1 MSLKTFAA
9 IGLIAAAVALT
20 LNTAYQRGYTAGAN
34 QVTTDR
40 ATKDLAS
47 AKSDNR
53 KLIEQTNR
61 ADRLQTALSTLE
73 QSHHQKETDAQA
85 ENQRLRTALRTGA
98 VRLSIP
104 TAKPVTNAQCPARPV
119 AENTSPATNHLQTR
133 AELDP
138 ATADALVA
146 ITDDGD
152 DAIRDLNACID
163 RYSAVARAQNA
174 TLAHPLDR

>member
-9 IGLIAAAVALT
+9 IGLIATAVALT
-20 LNTAYQRGYTAGAN
+20 LNTAYQRGYTAGTN

-73 QSHHQKETDAQA
+73 QTHHQKETDAQA

-104 TAKPVTNAQCPARPV
+104 TTDAQRPARPV
-119 AENTSPATNHLQTR
+119 AENATPATNHLQAR

-138 ATADALVA
+138 TTSEALVA

-152 DAIRDLNACID
+152 TAIRDLNACID
-163 RYSAVARAQNA
+163 RYNTVATAQNSA
-174 TLAHPLDR
+174 LTQPPAP